1 MYRTRSLCIFNAFLL
16 SVLAFGV
23 IIGCGSRLNETG
35 EKTSGPSSLDVT
47 TVLAGPKPVFVSDY
61 FSFVGADDRGHVAFA
76 IDNDRSRRGNK
87 FDADA
92 HVFLHDERGGWIRV
106 SGNGS
111 YENKKRELLR
121 IPDSPDFLFIGKV
134 ENGITLDSPRNKL
147 KLIVGPMQERFTRIT
162 SEAIFSLGSMS
173 ATLSWNDR
181 VIPGRVIYEYIF
193 MVNIS
198 PWYSYVSGLFYN
210 DFQGLY
216 LETSEGGDFYLRN
229 EKGTAWSRAFGK
241 VPGFLVLDRK
251 SEVLED
257 LRIEV
262 SERSLA
268 FGFYTWPGTWH
279 VSWQGS
285 KGAGSLRLT
294 VVDRKNS
301 TNWIIG
307 GFAMAV
313 VAGELSYGGKT
324 RPVYG
329 LAELIR

>member
-1 MYRTRSLCIFNAFLL
+1 MDRTRSFNPVKVFLL

-23 IIGCGSRLNETG
+23 ITGRGFIRGEDG
-35 EKTSGPSSLDVT
+35 EKTSGPEPLDVT
-47 TVLAGPKPVFVSDY
+47 ASLAGPKPVFVSDY
-61 FSFVGADDRGHVAFA
+61 FSFIGSDERGHVAFA
-76 IDNDRSRRGNK
+76 IDNDRSRRDSK

-92 HVFLHDERGGWIRV
+92 HVFLHDEREGWIRV

-111 YENKKRELLR
+111 YANRKKELLR
-121 IPDSPDFLFIGKV
+121 IPDSPDFLFLGDAAS
-134 ENGITLDSPRNKL
+134 GITLDSPRNGL
-147 KLIVGPMQERFTRIT
+147 KLIVDPMQERFTRFT
-162 SEAIFSLGSMS
+162 SEAIFSMGSTS
-173 ATLSWNDR
+173 ATLTWKGR

-193 MVNIS
+193 MVNLS

-216 LETSEGGDFYLRN
+216 LKTAEGGDFYLRN
-229 EKGTAWSRAFGK
+229 EKGTTWSRAFGK
-241 VPGFLVLDRK
+241 APGFLVLDRK
-251 SEVLED
+251 SEVLDD
-257 LRIEV
+257 LRTQV

-279 VSWQGS
+279 VNWKGS
-285 KGAGSLRLT
+285 KGAGSLTVT
-294 VVDRKNS
+294 VVDRKNV

-313 VAGELSYGGKT
+313 VTGELSYGGKT